1 MTENNSVSFATR
13 LGSLIGSGVD
23 ILKALEITG
32 EVLQNYRY
40 KKILEET
47 RIKVQKGSP
56 ISEVFKARSNFYP
69 ALVGEMIAVG
79 EETGQLSRMLVQLA
93 DFYEEEV
100 AAATKDISIV
110 IEPILM
116 VVIGAVVG
124 FFAISMI
131 QPLYSSLAGL

>member
-1 MTENNSVSFATR
+1 M
-13 LGSLIGSGVD
+13 
-23 ILKALEITG
+23 KALEITG